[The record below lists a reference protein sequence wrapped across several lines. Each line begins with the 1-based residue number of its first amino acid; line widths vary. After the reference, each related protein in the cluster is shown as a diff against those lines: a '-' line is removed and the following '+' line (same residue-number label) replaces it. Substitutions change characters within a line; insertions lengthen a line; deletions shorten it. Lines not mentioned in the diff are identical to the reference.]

1 MNKNNYLI
9 EIFNLSK
16 KFTLNN
22 NNETIEIIKNLNLK
36 VKKNSKICITG
47 PSGSGKTTILNI
59 IGLLDKKYSG
69 NYLYNNRD
77 VSLYSDS
84 EANKLRGSSISFIHQ
99 FFHLIPELNVI
110 ENVMLPLLINNNVKN
125 VIEKSRRILVEFGL
139 EDRLYFKPLKLSG
152 GEQQRVAIAR
162 SVVTNPDIILADEMT
177 GNLDENTA
185 NNIFN
190 FFIKY
195 IEQNKKTLVYV
206 THNKKFSLFA
216 DEIYNFDNKCLFLT
230 NE

>member
-84 EANKLRGSSISFIHQ
+84 EANK
-99 FFHLIPELNVI
+99 
-110 ENVMLPLLINNNVKN
+110 
-125 VIEKSRRILVEFGL
+125 
-139 EDRLYFKPLKLSG
+139 EDIQRA
-152 GEQQRVAIAR
+152 EWRVARGRDGA
-162 SVVTNPDIILADEMT
+162 VA
-177 GNLDENTA
+177 
-185 NNIFN
+185 
-190 FFIKY
+190 
-195 IEQNKKTLVYV
+195 
-206 THNKKFSLFA
+206 
-216 DEIYNFDNKCLFLT
+216 
-230 NE
+230 